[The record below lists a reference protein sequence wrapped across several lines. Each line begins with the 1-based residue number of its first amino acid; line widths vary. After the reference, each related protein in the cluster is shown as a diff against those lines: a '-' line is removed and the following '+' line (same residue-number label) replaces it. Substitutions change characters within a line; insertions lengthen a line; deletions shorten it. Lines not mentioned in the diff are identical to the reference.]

1 MLRSGFL
8 GLKKKKQQQQ
18 QNISDVKNK
27 SRTVTKH
34 WENQECTQHGY
45 T

>member
-8 GLKKKKQQQQ
+8 GLKKKKQQQ

-34 WENQECTQHGY
+34 WANEECTQHEH